1 MSSDVSDGW
10 LARLHTCGDGGSDG
24 LAASLVLEGHQVD
37 GVLFPRRQV
46 SLVEGGDGAGEL
58 GCHTSIVVLES
69 NTHTQWDQG
78 CISPTL
84 D

>member
-37 GVLFPRRQV
+37 GEIGRASCRARV
-46 SLVEGGDGAGEL
+46 
-58 GCHTSIVVLES
+58 
-69 NTHTQWDQG
+69 
-78 CISPTL
+78 
-84 D
+84 